1 MFLNKYDIGLYF
13 LKPSNF
19 NEEYSLPNKFF
30 EFIQA
35 RLCIAISPVKEMRN
49 IVLKHDL
56 GIVAEDFNLKKFAKR
71 LSQIS
76 IDSINKYKQNTN
88 KVAYNLSTDFYNER
102 VLNEIEMLFLN
113 TI

>member
-1 MFLNKYDIGLYF
+1 
-13 LKPSNF
+13 
-19 NEEYSLPNKFF
+19 
-30 EFIQA
+30 
-35 RLCIAISPVKEMRN
+35 MRN

-113 TI
+113 SIWTLSAINYKWIWYEKIIIDIPYFYFIFY